1 MVAPTDATVL
11 ITGESGTGKEL
22 VASAIHRASDR
33 AEGPLVRVNSAAV
46 SAELF
51 ESEFFGHAEGAFTGA
66 AQERAGRFQVADGG
80 TIFLDEIG
88 ELPLGLQGKL
98 LRVLQEGTFE
108 RVGEDIT
115 RYTNVRVVAATNRDL
130 KAEVAAGRFRQDLY
144 YRLSVFPIHIPPLRE
159 RKEDIPAL
167 AKHFTGSGCKR
178 LNHSGVPC
186 RLTEADVI
194 TLQA

>member
-1 MVAPTDATVL
+1 M
-11 ITGESGTGKEL
+11 
-22 VASAIHRASDR
+22 
-33 AEGPLVRVNSAAV
+33 NSAAV

-98 LRVLQEGTFE
+98 LRVLQEGTYE
-108 RVGEDIT
+108 RVGEDVT

-144 YRLSVFPIHIPPLRE
+144 YRLSVFPIHVPPYAIAARTSQ
-159 RKEDIPAL
+159 P
-167 AKHFTGSGCKR
+167 
-178 LNHSGVPC
+178 
-186 RLTEADVI
+186 
-194 TLQA
+194 